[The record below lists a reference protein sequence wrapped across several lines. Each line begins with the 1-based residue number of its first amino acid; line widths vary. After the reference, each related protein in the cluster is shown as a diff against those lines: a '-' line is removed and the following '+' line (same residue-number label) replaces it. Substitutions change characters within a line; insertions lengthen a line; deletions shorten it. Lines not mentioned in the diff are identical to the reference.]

1 MILEENISFDFIAPF
16 LEGLQKLLGD
26 NCEIIV
32 HDFRGGY
39 EKSIVYELNSELSG
53 RALGGNPRG
62 ALIMNLGK
70 DIEPLKKSKVIFYKG
85 SKGQIYKS
93 SSTLLADKA
102 NKVVGSIC
110 INIEVSQL
118 MGINSMLS
126 DFLTASSVKERLP
139 DSSAIM
145 AQNVDDVLQYYIS
158 ICEKQLGTSMEL
170 MNKVQ
175 KVQTLQFLDEK
186 GVFKIS
192 KANVLLCERF
202 QISKYTLYSYLDEAR
217 KLPENE
223 RI

>member
-39 EKSIVYELNSELSG
+39 EKSIVYELNSKLSG
-53 RALGGNPRG
+53 RELGGNPRG

-93 SSTLLADKA
+93 SSTLLADKT

-126 DFLTASSVKERLP
+126 DFLTVSSVKERLP

-217 KLPENE
+217 KLPKNE
-223 RI
+223 RL